1 MAHMRTIEGPWASLA
16 ENEARRVDSKGRFD
30 FFWVRMPDGAPGL
43 VLRLSAGV
51 EEVRPLPKL
60 KHVGV
65 FYRVVEG
72 ANHLCI
78 TLSEFAHIDLFET
91 LCRDVVSA
99 GEEAADLQG
108 ALGRAVRRA
117 MRWHHLLRGGKQGM
131 PLEVQRGLVGEL
143 AFLRELV
150 AVIGPS
156 KAVEAWKGPDDSAKD
171 FELPGMFFEVKA
183 RRSAAHPKIRI
194 SSEAQLMDI
203 VGAQLFLRV
212 QDVDTAL
219 DAEGDNLKDHVDR
232 TAKLFEDDVAA
243 LDVWEQRIAES
254 PYAEDAVE
262 PERRWHLG
270 AARLFQ
276 VVEGFPRIVPPLPA
290 GTEELAYSIRLDA
303 CTGFETTTDLKTL
316 LLGET
321 RDVGA

>member
-1 MAHMRTIEGPWASLA
+1 MAPMKTNEGPWASLA
-16 ENEARRVDSKGRFD
+16 ESEARRFDSKGRFD
-30 FFWVRMPDGAPGL
+30 FFWVRMPDGSPGL
-43 VLRLSAGV
+43 VLGLSEEI

-65 FYRVVEG
+65 FYRVVDG
-72 ANHLCI
+72 RNCFCM
-78 TLSEFAHIDLFET
+78 TLSELPHLDLFET

-99 GEEAADLQG
+99 GEQAAELQG

-117 MRWHHLLRGGKQGM
+117 MRWHRLLRGGKQGM

-150 AVIGPS
+150 AVVGPT

-203 VGAQLFLRV
+203 AGSRLFLRV
-212 QDVDTAL
+212 QDVDTSL
-219 DAEGDNLKDHVDR
+219 EAEGDNLKDHVEK
-232 TAKLFEDDVAA
+232 TAALFEDDVAA
-243 LDVWEQRIAES
+243 LDVWEQCIAES
-254 PYAEDAVE
+254 PYADDAVE
-262 PERRWHLG
+262 QERRWHLG
-270 AARLFQ
+270 NARLFE
-276 VVEGFPRIVPPLPA
+276 VLDGFPRIVPPLPA

-303 CTGFETTTDLKTL
+303 CANFEMATDLKTL
-316 LLGET
+316 LSEKK
-321 RDVGA
+321 

>member
-1 MAHMRTIEGPWASLA
+1 MALMKTIEGPWASLP
-16 ENEARRVDSKGRFD
+16 ESEARRVDSKGRFD
-30 FFWVRMPDGAPGL
+30 FFWVRMHDGAPGL
-43 VLRLSAGV
+43 VLRLSEGID
-51 EEVRPLPKL
+51 EVRPLPKL
-60 KHVGV
+60 KHLGV
-65 FYRVVEG
+65 FYRIVEG
-72 ANHLCI
+72 SNHFCI
-78 TLSEFAHIDLFET
+78 TLFELAHLDLFET
-91 LCRDVVSA
+91 LCRDVISA
-99 GEEAADLQG
+99 GEQAADLQG

-143 AFLRELV
+143 MFLRELV
-150 AVIGPS
+150 AVIGPT

-183 RRSAAHPKIRI
+183 RRSAAHPRIRI

-203 VGAQLFLRV
+203 PGAKLFLRV
-212 QDVDTAL
+212 QDVDTSL
-219 DAEGDNLKDHVDR
+219 DDKGDNLKDHVNK
-232 TAKLFEDDVAA
+232 TSMLFKDDVAA

-262 PERRWHLG
+262 LERRWHLG
-270 AARLFQ
+270 AVRLFQ
-276 VVEGFPRIVPPLPA
+276 VAEGFPRIVPPLPA

-303 CTGFETTTDLKTL
+303 CSGFETNTELKTL

-321 RDVGA
+321 GDVGA